1 VNLGEPVAPRA
12 MSFSPDGRTLMVM
25 AVNGI
30 DRSTLEAI
38 DVGSRRA
45 CQLQSWPGPVPSP
58 PLGSDGV
65 AYSPDGWWSLLV

>member
-12 MSFSPDGRTLMVM
+12 MSFSPDGRTLTVM

-30 DRSTLEAI
+30 DRSTREAI

-45 CQLQSWPGPVPSP
+45 RQLQSWPDRFLRRRSAPTAWPTRRTAGWSP
-58 PLGSDGV
+58 
-65 AYSPDGWWSLLV
+65 